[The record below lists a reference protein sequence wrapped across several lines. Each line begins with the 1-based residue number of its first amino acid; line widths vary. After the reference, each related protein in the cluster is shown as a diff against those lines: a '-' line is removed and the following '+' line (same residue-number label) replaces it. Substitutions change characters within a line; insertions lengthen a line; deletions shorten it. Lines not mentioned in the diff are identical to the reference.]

1 MVSGG
6 FHPDVCLRRLCDL
19 THNMT
24 DKRYCVIMA
33 GGTANHFWPIS
44 RESRPKQF
52 LDIAGDGKSFLR
64 MTFERFSRI
73 IPKENIV
80 VVTLDRFG
88 DLVKEQIPELP
99 AENLLLEPHSRNTA
113 PCIAY
118 STFTILKRDPDAII
132 LTTPADH
139 IITDETAFRKAVDDV
154 IEYATRN
161 NALMTLGISPTGPET
176 GYGYI
181 QVTGGKAGAQSG
193 KPVKVK
199 TFTEKPDKDLAQVFY
214 NSGEFFWNSG
224 IFAWKASAI
233 LAEMSKYLP
242 DVISVFNGWENFLG
256 RPGEKAFLEKAYSA
270 CPKISIDYGVME
282 KTDLAWLYSGSF
294 GWFDIDSWESLFKTA
309 PTRDSDGNA
318 TNSKKN
324 LFKGDE
330 DNLVVTEDKKKIYA
344 IKGLRNFMVIDTDDA
359 LLICPRDDKQFKE
372 FITGLGMPG
381 YEEFR

>member
-1 MVSGG
+1 
-6 FHPDVCLRRLCDL
+6 
-19 THNMT
+19 MT
-24 DKRYCVIMA
+24 DNRYCVIMA

-52 LDIAGDGKSFLR
+52 LDIAGGGKSFLR

-73 IPKENIV
+73 IPLENIL

-88 DLVKEQIPELP
+88 NLVKEQLPELP
-99 AENLLLEPHSRNTA
+99 ENNLLLEPHSRNTA

-118 STFTILKRDPDAII
+118 STFTIVKRNPDAII

-139 IITDETAFRKAVDDV
+139 IISDETAFREAVDDV
-154 IEYATRN
+154 IEYATKN
-161 NALMTLGISPTGPET
+161 NALMTMGISPTGPDT

-199 TFTEKPDKDLAQVFY
+199 TFTEKPDKDLAEVFY

-224 IFAWKASAI
+224 IFAWKASVI
-233 LAEMSKYLP
+233 LEEMTKHLP
-242 DVISVFNGWENFLG
+242 DVVSVFKGWEDILG
-256 RPGEKAFLEKAYSA
+256 GPGEKAFLEKAYSE

-282 KTDLAWLYSGSF
+282 KTDIAWLYSGDF
-294 GWFDIDSWESLFKTA
+294 GWSDIDGWESLFKTV
-309 PTRDSDGNA
+309 PSKDIDGNA
-318 TNSKKN
+318 TNSGKN

-330 DNLVVTEDKKKIYA
+330 DNLVVTENKKKIYA
-344 IKGLRNFMVIDTDDA
+344 IKGLRNYLVIDTDDA
-359 LLICPRDDKQFKE
+359 LLICPKDDKQFKE
-372 FITGLGMPG
+372 FIAGLGMPG

>member
-1 MVSGG
+1 M
-6 FHPDVCLRRLCDL
+6 
-19 THNMT
+19 
-24 DKRYCVIMA
+24 
-33 GGTANHFWPIS
+33 
-44 RESRPKQF
+44 
-52 LDIAGDGKSFLR
+52 
-64 MTFERFSRI
+64 
-73 IPKENIV
+73 
-80 VVTLDRFG
+80 
-88 DLVKEQIPELP
+88 
-99 AENLLLEPHSRNTA
+99 
-113 PCIAY
+113 
-118 STFTILKRDPDAII
+118 
-132 LTTPADH
+132 
-139 IITDETAFRKAVDDV
+139 
-154 IEYATRN
+154 IEYATKN

-181 QVTGGKAGAQSG
+181 QVTGGKTGAKSG

-224 IFAWKASAI
+224 IFAWKASTI
-233 LAEMSKYLP
+233 LAEMTKYLP
-242 DVISVFNGWENFLG
+242 DVVSVFKGWENILG
-256 RPGEKAFLEKAYSA
+256 GPSEKPFLEKAYSE

-309 PTRDSDGNA
+309 LTKDPDGNA

-324 LFKGDE
+324 LFMGDE
-330 DNLVVTEDKKKIYA
+330 DNLVVTENKKKIYA
-344 IKGLRNFMVIDTDDA
+344 IKGLKNFMVIDTDDA